1 MLKVTK
7 LYRAIRAI
15 QEGLFNE
22 NNKPVG
28 YHMGDHMGD
37 QGCYGYLRK
46 AIRRYSE
53 MIPQGTC
60 LQPRMLTLIRWT
72 VPLRTPGH
80 PKR

>member
-1 MLKVTK
+1 
-7 LYRAIRAI
+7 
-15 QEGLFNE
+15 
-22 NNKPVG
+22 
-28 YHMGDHMGD
+28 MGDHMGD